1 MGGLLPFANQYEGVY
16 LSYMTMENQ
25 KCTIGRRE
33 ILALCKSGF
42 GGVALL
48 GMLGGMG
55 MSVTKSMPTQNTGPQ
70 ILPHFP
76 ARAKSV
82 IFLYMDGGISQVDSF
97 DPKPRLAKENGEDPY
112 KKFKVD
118 ATQFNNIG
126 KILKSPWGFNQFG
139 ESGMWVSDLFPH
151 IATCVDD
158 IALIR
163 SMVSDFPEHTNA
175 NYFLHT
181 GHGLQGRP
189 SMGSWA
195 TYGLGSEN
203 DNLPGYIVLDGG
215 LIPPGGLDNFKSGFL
230 PASHQAS
237 IFKARDIPIANINP
251 LEARDQIQRHKM
263 DFADKMD
270 KTLLGQL
277 KSAGQIESAIQ
288 NYELAYLMQSSVP
301 ELTDLTGESQATKK
315 LYGFESDDPHT
326 QGYAAQCL
334 MARRMVESG
343 VRFIELTCPKVKA
356 DRWDQH
362 SGLRDGHERNAHAVD
377 QPVAGLL
384 KDLKSRGLLETTLI
398 VFGME
403 FGRTPF
409 AQGSD
414 GRDHNPSAFSIWL
427 AGAGIKGGT
436 VYGATDDYGY
446 RVVENRTTIHD
457 LHATMLHLMGIDHE
471 KLTYRFSGRDI
482 RLTDVSGHVIK
493 DILG

>member
-1 MGGLLPFANQYEGVY
+1 MALKR
-16 LSYMTMENQ
+16 LS
-25 KCTIGRRE
+25 RRKM
-33 ILALCKSGF
+33 LHLFSNGF
-42 GGVALL
+42 GSLAAFSLATSL
-48 GMLGGMG
+48 GLKQGYASTAGTSQSLGR
-55 MSVTKSMPTQNTGPQ
+55 
-70 ILPHFP
+70 PHYAP
-76 ARAKSV
+76 KAKSI

-97 DPKPRLAKENGEDPY
+97 DPKPRLEKENGLSPY
-112 KKFKVD
+112 DKFKVD

-126 KILKSPWGFNQFG
+126 KILKSPWSFNQYG
-139 ESGMWVSDLFPH
+139 ESGMWVSELFPH
-151 IATCVDD
+151 ISTCVDD

-189 SMGSWA
+189 SMGAWM

-215 LIPPGGLDNFKSGFL
+215 LIPPGGLDNFKNGFL

-237 IFKARDIPIANINP
+237 ILRADPIP
-251 LEARDQIQRHKM
+251 LENISPTETNSIFQQSKLALASRMDRSLLNKLGNPDQIE
-263 DFADKMD
+263 A
-270 KTLLGQL
+270 
-277 KSAGQIESAIQ
+277 AIR

-301 ELTDLTGESQATKK
+301 ELTDLKGETEATKK
-315 LYGFESDDPHT
+315 MYGFDSTDKHKK
-326 QGYAAQCL
+326 GYAAQCL
-334 MARRMVESG
+334 MARRMVERG
-343 VRFIELTCPKVKA
+343 VRFIELTCPNCGW

-362 SGLRDGHERNAHAVD
+362 ANLKKGHEANAHAVD
-377 QPVAGLL
+377 QPIAALL
-384 KDLKSRGLLETTLI
+384 QDLKTRGLLESTLV

-409 AQGSD
+409 AQGKN

-436 VYGATDDYGY
+436 VFGSTDEYGY
-446 RVVENRTTIHD
+446 RAMENPTTIHD
-457 LHATMLHLMGIDHE
+457 LHATMLHLLGMDHE

-482 RLTDVSGHVIK
+482 RLTDVAGRVVTEV
-493 DILG
+493 LT